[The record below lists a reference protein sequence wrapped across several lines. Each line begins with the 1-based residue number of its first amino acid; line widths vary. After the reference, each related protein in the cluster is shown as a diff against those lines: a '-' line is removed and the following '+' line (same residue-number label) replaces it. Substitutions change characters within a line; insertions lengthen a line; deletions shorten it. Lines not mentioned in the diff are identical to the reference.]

1 MFKLVK
7 HFNRI
12 RGWRRTKRRAR
23 HKQSKVEQL
32 LFQIFNFSVEM
43 AHISTL
49 WRIGLITFVNSLG
62 LNGQIDAITVSY
74 THLTLPTNRE
84 V

>member
-43 AHISTL
+43 AHIISTL

-62 LNGQIDAITVSY
+62 LNGQIDAIM
-74 THLTLPTNRE
+74 
-84 V
+84 